1 MPKKSKSANDRE
13 TIRLAPDVRKL
24 LQAAL
29 DETGESKSMIFN
41 QAIRQN
47 ITAVVELLAKQK
59 RERGAN
65 VEDAVRKIREIQ
77 RKGEGK
83 EK

>member
-1 MPKKSKSANDRE
+1 MPKKSKSAKQRE
-13 TIRLAPDVRKL
+13 TIRLAPDVKEL

-29 DETGESKSMIFN
+29 DETGESKSVIFN

-59 RERGAN
+59 RERSTN